1 MVLGLEVVDLEEVID
16 EEETVVAWL
25 LLSGA
30 FLVQQALAAV
40 VAGRWVVAGVQRIV
54 RVVADGTA
62 RQG

>member
-1 MVLGLEVVDLEEVID
+1 MVLGLEVVGLEEVID

-30 FLVQQALAAV
+30 FLVQQVLAA